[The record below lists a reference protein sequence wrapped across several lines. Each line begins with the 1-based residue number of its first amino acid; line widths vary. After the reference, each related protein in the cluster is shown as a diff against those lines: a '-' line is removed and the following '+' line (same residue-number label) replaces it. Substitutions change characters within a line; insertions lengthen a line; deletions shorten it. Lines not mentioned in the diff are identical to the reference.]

1 MFVLISTAK
10 CWGVV
15 YMFVLISTAICW
27 GVVYMFVLISTAIC
41 REQLTCLFLFQQ
53 QYVGE

>member
-1 MFVLISTAK
+1 MFVLISTAI

-53 QYVGE
+53 QNVGE